1 MATSRSEYEVALK
14 QAEAE
19 LASHDARGEALRA
32 AVEALKGL
40 VAAAPAKRAPAR
52 KPARRKPVKRKV
64 VKRKAKAR
72 ARRPR
77 KSAGAGHPEVAANH
91 YRGLGPTKAYDKFV
105 SEFGD
110 KYSVPQIRDAL
121 IMGGVKSS
129 SPTSLATGIHS
140 VRRRRGLAAKAAA
153 KAAKKADAKGSQ
165 GKAKS

>member
-52 KPARRKPVKRKV
+52 KPARRKAAKKKV

-72 ARRPR
+72 VKRPR
-77 KSAGAGHPEVAANH
+77 KSAGAGQFDEG
-91 YRGLGPTKAYDKFV
+91 R
-105 SEFGD
+105 
-110 KYSVPQIRDAL
+110 I
-121 IMGGVKSS
+121 
-129 SPTSLATGIHS
+129 
-140 VRRRRGLAAKAAA
+140 RRRRERRRSRAVRHRQSGITPFGARRVPA
-153 KAAKKADAKGSQ
+153 GGGRS
-165 GKAKS
+165 